1 MVRYTLALN
10 DFSEIHVFKCE
21 QLSEEVCRCEE
32 VSLCGNLEREK
43 AKEEITCLPL
53 EEARVEM
60 AQLTN
65 RGDKPC
71 RECLL
76 KLFGL

>member
-1 MVRYTLALN
+1 MVRYTLALS
-10 DFSEIHVFKCE
+10 DLSEIHVFKCE

-32 VSLCGNLEREK
+32 VSLCGNLEKEK

-65 RGDKPC
+65 REINPAGSAS
-71 RECLL
+71 
-76 KLFGL
+76 